1 MHKNKQIGRLE
12 FTTPFTVIDFTNPTQ
27 EMIDAERMAQAKS
40 ARAAIVSKIIVEVD
54 GMQFDGDES
63 SQDRMT
69 RAIVAL
75 DAGETIQWVLA
86 DNSVVQVTREQLR
99 QALRLAGQQQTEVWA
114 NPYIEEET
122 NE

>member
-1 MHKNKQIGRLE
+1 MNTLRNIPVKKLDFVG
-12 FTTPFTVIDFTNPTQ
+12 TVIDYTKPTN
-27 EMIDAERMAQAKS
+27 EMLQKQALVKAKAQRAETVSRIVVEIDGLK
-40 ARAAIVSKIIVEVD
+40 
-54 GMQFDGDES
+54 FDGDED
-63 SQDRMT
+63 SQDRMA

-114 NPYIEEET
+114 NPYK
-122 NE
+122 